1 MAKGLKRGKFYSYY
15 KYREYWLNSIP
26 IEITEIQPK
35 TRGKYPI
42 MPSAVVN
49 KTDERRFIK
58 NRKMVMFKKIA
69 SILASA
75 VMLGSTMGA
84 AFAANYPAPFVS
96 GGSADVALV
105 YGTNAATSDLA
116 SAIDIQTNLQSK
128 VTGSSGS
135 SATSSG
141 GDSATLS
148 SSGQKLYV
156 NSSLSAA
163 RTVLTKDH
171 LPTLLADGSAYDNAG
186 TEYKYTQI
194 INPGIISR
202 KVTFGKSA
210 ESIDPALILDLG
222 YSITGGPAYNYTLT
236 FSKVL
241 NVSST
246 DVVGTAEIMILGNKY
261 TIGSNSDSNTLY
273 LYGSGTTTTVEEG
286 NTATVTVSDKD
297 HTVMLVGTSATNT
310 ATIEVDGSS
319 RSVTKGNSYKFAD
332 GFEIYV
338 KDLFHATK
346 TGTLSRAELLIGSTS
361 LHFED
366 GQSVRVGADDTSLLG
381 TSAEITGTA
390 GVGISQ
396 IMISQAA
403 ESSIG
408 DYLKPG
414 QSYTDRIFKSLVLDY
429 TGPVPELE
437 SDSRNMLTID
447 TDNSIAAKI
456 TFTSA
461 LADGKE
467 YSLNY
472 ARDSDQTADSSLARV
487 DFSYDN
493 NLNMTNIE
501 GGNAKMQEYLIVN
514 DGDYGMILRVD
525 SIPAGT
531 STSDK
536 LTLTDVIT
544 GEKYEPVVGD
554 LNTTTA
560 AQTWRGG
567 TYNVKTNPSNADSAL
582 WTVNVT
588 WGAGS
593 AAGNP
598 GTQITLYP
606 RIKLANGEWL
616 SFLTQA
622 SIPVTPGATSTATAY
637 SLPGLYTLSD
647 YKAGSALTLANATAA
662 SNITASTTFGNV
674 VYNISSGVAV
684 NATSHTL
691 DKVMIGGTACVFNN
705 TMGPAILIQ
714 EPKTVDTSNGH
725 VVCIPLT
732 TSSGS
737 NRMPAIGT
745 PLFSDTLGS
754 FATLQSN
761 SYKSQAVDL
770 YGTWV
775 ERDTTTNTNGA
786 VTLSVPSEQ
795 MYVDVFFRGKD
806 TSITPGSAGSSMGT
820 GNVLIFKD
828 SESESFMNKNLVVI
842 GGSCVNT
849 VARKLVDSEAT
860 SPICGADFTAKT
872 NVGAGQYLLK
882 SMESPYNKGKIAML
896 VAGYEAANTASAAA
910 KLKEGHA
917 TDKGTSNVY
926 PVLS

>member
-1 MAKGLKRGKFYSYY
+1 
-15 KYREYWLNSIP
+15 
-26 IEITEIQPK
+26 
-35 TRGKYPI
+35 
-42 MPSAVVN
+42 
-49 KTDERRFIK
+49 
-58 NRKMVMFKKIA
+58 MVMFKKIA

-96 GGSADVALV
+96 GGAADVAIV
-105 YGTNAATSDLA
+105 YGSNAAVSDLSA
-116 SAIDIQTNLQSK
+116 AIDVQTNLQSK
-128 VTGSSGS
+128 VTSSSGS
-135 SATSSG
+135 SASSAG
-141 GDSATLS
+141 GDSAALD
-148 SSGQKLYV
+148 SSGQKLYA
-156 NSSLSAA
+156 NSSLNTA
-163 RTVLTKDH
+163 RTVLTKDY

-186 TEYKYTQI
+186 TEYKYTQVI
-194 INPGIISR
+194 YPGINAR
-202 KVTFGKSA
+202 KITFGKSS

-222 YSITGGPAYNYTLT
+222 YSGSSAPAYNYTLT
-236 FSKVL
+236 FSKIL
-241 NVSST
+241 NVSSS
-246 DVVGTAEIMILGNKY
+246 DVVGTADVMILGNKY

-286 NTATVTVSDKD
+286 NTATVTVGAKD

-381 TSAEITGTA
+381 TSTEITGTA
-390 GVGISQ
+390 GAGISQ
-396 IMISQAA
+396 IMISQSA

-414 QSYTDRIFKSLVLDY
+414 QSYTDRVFKNLVLDY
-429 TGPVPELE
+429 VGPVPALE
-437 SDSRNMLTID
+437 AESRDIIKVD
-447 TDNSIAAKI
+447 TDNSVAAKV
-456 TFTSA
+456 TFTTDLVA
-461 LADGKE
+461 EEKTM
-467 YSLNY
+467 NY
-472 ARDSDQTADSSLARV
+472 ARDSDQTADSALARV
-487 DFSYDN
+487 DLSYDN
-493 NLNMTNIE
+493 NLNITNIE
-501 GGNAKMQEYLIVN
+501 GGSAKMQEYLIAN
-514 DGDYGMILRVD
+514 DGDFGVILRVD
-525 SIPAGT
+525 SIPSG
-531 STSDK
+531 SSSNDQLVLSDA
-536 LTLTDVIT
+536 LT
-544 GEKYEPVVGD
+544 GEQFKGTVGD

-560 AQTWRGG
+560 VMRIRGG
-567 TYNVKTNPSNADSAL
+567 EYSVKTNPSNADSAL
-582 WTVNVT
+582 WTVNLT

-598 GTQITLYP
+598 GTQTTLYP
-606 RIKLANGEWL
+606 RVKLKNGEWL
-616 SFLTQA
+616 SFLTQTNV
-622 SIPVTPGATSTATAY
+622 SKATTY

-647 YKAGSALTLANATAA
+647 YKAGSALTYGNN
-662 SNITASTTFGNV
+662 SRQSTTFGNV
-674 VYNISSGVAV
+674 AFNVSWPENLSTGIYG
-684 NATSHTL
+684 TL
-691 DKVMIGGTACVFNN
+691 DTLNLGGVTCVFNN
-705 TMGPAILIQ
+705 TMGPAVLIQ
-714 EPKTVDTSNGH
+714 EEKTVDTTNGH
-725 VVCIPLT
+725 AICIPLT

-754 FATLQSN
+754 FASLQSN
-761 SYKSQAVDL
+761 SYKSQAVDKF
-770 YGTWV
+770 GTWV

-786 VTLSVPSEQ
+786 VMISYPSEQ
-795 MYVDVFFRGKD
+795 MYVDVFFRAKD
-806 TSITPGSAGSSMGT
+806 ASVTPGSEGSSGT

-849 VARKLVDSEAT
+849 IARSLVDATAT

-872 NVGAGQYLLK
+872 NVGAGQYMLK
-882 SMESPYNKGKIAML
+882 AMESPWNTGKIAML

-926 PVLS
+926 PVTSA

>member
-1 MAKGLKRGKFYSYY
+1 
-15 KYREYWLNSIP
+15 
-26 IEITEIQPK
+26 
-35 TRGKYPI
+35 
-42 MPSAVVN
+42 
-49 KTDERRFIK
+49 
-58 NRKMVMFKKIA
+58 MFKKIA

-96 GGSADVALV
+96 GGAADVAIV
-105 YGTNAATSDLA
+105 YGSNAAVSDLSA
-116 SAIDIQTNLQSK
+116 AIDIQTNLQSK
-128 VTGSSGS
+128 VTSSSGS
-135 SATSSG
+135 SASSTG
-141 GDSATLS
+141 GDSADLAS
-148 SSGQKLYV
+148 SSQKLYV
-156 NSSLSAA
+156 NSTLSAA
-163 RTVLTKDH
+163 RTVLTKDY

-186 TEYKYTQI
+186 TEYKYTQVI
-194 INPGIISR
+194 YPGINTR
-202 KVTFGKSA
+202 KITFGKSS
-210 ESIDPALILDLG
+210 ESVDPALILDLG
-222 YSITGGPAYNYTLT
+222 YSGTSAPTYNYTLT
-236 FSKVL
+236 FSKIL
-241 NVSST
+241 NVSSS
-246 DVVGTAEIMILGNKY
+246 DVVGTADIMILGNKY

-286 NTATVTVSDKD
+286 NTATVTVGAKD

-332 GFEIYV
+332 GFEVYV

-381 TSAEITGTA
+381 TNAEITGTA
-390 GVGISQ
+390 GAGISA
-396 IMISQAA
+396 IMVSQSA

-408 DYLKPG
+408 DYLKAG
-414 QSYTDRIFKSLVLDY
+414 QSYTDRVFKNLVLDHV
-429 TGPVPELE
+429 GPVPSLDAE
-437 SDSRNMLTID
+437 SRDMLRFD
-447 TDNSIAAKI
+447 TDNSVAARA
-456 TFTSA
+456 TFTTDLS
-461 LADGKE
+461 DKE
-467 YSLNY
+467 YTLNY
-472 ARDSDQTADSSLARV
+472 ARDSDQTADSALARV

-514 DGDYGMILRVD
+514 DNDYGVILRVD

-531 STSDK
+531 STNDQLTFSDA
-536 LTLTDVIT
+536 IT
-544 GEKYEPVVGD
+544 GEQYKFTVGN

-560 AQTWRGG
+560 VANIRGG
-567 TYNVKTNPSNADSAL
+567 EYYVNTNPSNADSAL

-598 GTQITLYP
+598 GTQTTLYP
-606 RIKLANGEWL
+606 RIKLQNGEWI

-622 SIPVTPGATSTATAY
+622 TVNNATTY

-647 YKAGSALTLANATAA
+647 YKSGSILTGGNATNAY
-662 SNITASTTFGNV
+662 NRNSTSFGNV
-674 VYNISSGVAV
+674 AFNVTWTTNSTANPAAG
-684 NATSHTL
+684 TL
-691 DKVMIGGTACVFNN
+691 DSLNLGGSSCIFNS
-705 TMGPAILIQ
+705 TMGPAVLLQ
-714 EPKTVDTSNGH
+714 EEKTVDTTNGH
-725 VVCIPLT
+725 AICIPLT

-761 SYKSQAVDL
+761 SYKSQAMDKF
-770 YGTWV
+770 GTWV

-786 VTLSVPSEQ
+786 VAISYPSEQ
-795 MYVDVFFRGKD
+795 MYVDVFFRGKE
-806 TSITPGSAGSSMGT
+806 TTLTPGSEGSQGT

-849 VARKLVDSEAT
+849 VARKLVDASAN

-872 NVGAGQYLLK
+872 NVGAGQYMLK
-882 SMESPYNKGKIAML
+882 AMESPYNVGKVAML
-896 VAGYEAANTASAAA
+896 VAGYEAANTATAAA

-926 PVLS
+926 PVQSA

>member
-1 MAKGLKRGKFYSYY
+1 
-15 KYREYWLNSIP
+15 
-26 IEITEIQPK
+26 
-35 TRGKYPI
+35 
-42 MPSAVVN
+42 
-49 KTDERRFIK
+49 
-58 NRKMVMFKKIA
+58 MVMFKKIA

-84 AFAANYPAPFVS
+84 AFAATFPAPFVS
-96 GGSADVALV
+96 GGAADVAIV
-105 YGTNAATSDLA
+105 YGSNAAVSDLSA
-116 SAIDIQTNLQSK
+116 AIDIQTNLQSK
-128 VTGSSGS
+128 VTSSSGS
-135 SATSSG
+135 SASSAG
-141 GDSATLS
+141 GDSAELS
-148 SSGQKLYV
+148 SSSQKLYV
-156 NSSLSAA
+156 NSSLNIA
-163 RTVLTKDH
+163 RNVLTKDY
-171 LPTLLADGSAYDNAG
+171 LPTLLADGSAYDNSG
-186 TEYKYTQI
+186 TEYKYTQVI
-194 INPGIISR
+194 YPGIAAR
-202 KVTFGKSA
+202 KITFGKSS

-222 YSITGGPAYNYTLT
+222 YSGTSAPAYNYTLT
-236 FSKVL
+236 FSKIL

-246 DVVGTAEIMILGNKY
+246 DVIGTADVMILGNKY

-286 NTATVTVSDKD
+286 NTATVTVGAKD

-332 GFEIYV
+332 GFEVYV

-381 TSAEITGTA
+381 TNAEITGTA
-390 GVGISQ
+390 GAGISA
-396 IMISQAA
+396 IMVSQSA

-408 DYLKPG
+408 DYLKAG
-414 QSYTDRIFKSLVLDY
+414 QSYTDRVFKNLVLDY
-429 TGPVPELE
+429 VGPVPSLDAE
-437 SDSRNMLTID
+437 SRDMLRFD
-447 TDNSIAAKI
+447 TDNSVAARA
-456 TFTSA
+456 TFTTDLS
-461 LADGKE
+461 DKE
-467 YSLNY
+467 YTLNY

-493 NLNMTNIE
+493 NLNMTNVE
-501 GGNAKMQEYLIVN
+501 GGNAKMQEYIIVN
-514 DGDYGMILRVD
+514 DNDYGMILRVD

-531 STSDK
+531 SSNDQ
-536 LTLTDVIT
+536 LTLSDAIT
-544 GEKYEPVVGD
+544 GEQYKFTVGD

-560 AQTWRGG
+560 VARIRGG
-567 TYNVKTNPSNADSAL
+567 EYYVKTNPSNADSAL
-582 WTVNVT
+582 WTVNLT

-598 GTQITLYP
+598 GTQTTLYP
-606 RIKLANGEWL
+606 RIKLQNGEWL
-616 SFLTQA
+616 SFLTQY
-622 SIPVTPGATSTATAY
+622 SVPVTPGTTSTSTSY

-662 SNITASTTFGNV
+662 GNISATTTFGNV
-674 VYNISSGVAV
+674 VFNVSSGVAV

-691 DKVMIGGTACVFNN
+691 ASVNVGGSPCVFNS
-705 TMGPAILIQ
+705 TMGPAVLIQ
-714 EPKTVDTSNGH
+714 EEKTVDVTNGH
-725 VVCIPLT
+725 AICIPLT

-745 PLFSDTLGS
+745 PLFSDTIGS

-761 SYKSQAVDL
+761 SYKSQAMDKF
-770 YGTWV
+770 GTWV

-786 VTLSVPSEQ
+786 VAISYPNEE
-795 MYVDVFFRGKD
+795 MYVDVFFRAKD
-806 TSITPGSAGSSMGT
+806 TTVTPGSEGSSGT

-828 SESESFMNKNLVVI
+828 SESESFMDKNLVVI

-849 VARKLVDSEAT
+849 VARKLVDASAT

-872 NVGAGQYLLK
+872 NVGAGQYMLK
-882 SMESPYNKGKIAML
+882 AMESPYNKGKIAML
-896 VAGYEAANTASAAA
+896 VAGYEAANTATAAA

-926 PVLS
+926 PVQSA